1 MDVGISFVI
10 AALLFLV
17 LTAIVYYPKPK
28 IKTYENRLYGY
39 LLAVSIIGCIIGIP
53 LYYVVRDY
61 HNFTIWTFFLPR
73 IYLVY
78 LLVWMYILLC
88 YFVSITTSKSIK
100 KLKDKSQ
107 LIFYVYI
114 AIAFLGSFLLPME
127 YHNENNI
134 VYTSGVA
141 IKFAYLISACIDLY
155 IFTGI
160 IKNYKILKNKKFI
173 PFIGTF
179 VLGITAVV
187 IQAIDPSIRLMT
199 FALCFVT
206 QIMYFT
212 IENPDVQMLN
222 QVTLAKDEAEKA
234 NRAKSDFLSSMSH
247 EIRTP
252 LNAIVGLSEDIASFN
267 DSVPKQVVEDTIDI
281 RNASQTLLEIVG
293 NILDIN
299 KIESNKMDII
309 EVPYNFKEEISS
321 LAHIAKTRIENKPIK
336 YIVNIASD
344 IPDELMGDKIH
355 VKQIIN
361 NILTN
366 AIKYTNEGEVEL
378 NINCIN
384 KEKKCM
390 LIISVRDTGIGI
402 KKESINKLFTKFE
415 RLEVERNTT
424 IEGTGLGLAITKKL
438 VELMGGKINVQSTY
452 GKGSLFV
459 IQLPQKISKRKVV
472 ASKKI
477 DSSKKET
484 KINYKGKKVLVVD
497 DNALNIKVARR
508 ALCDF
513 EFSIDEAHNGKEAI
527 DKVKSGN
534 NYDLILMD
542 IMMPV
547 MNGEKAFA
555 KLKEDTN
562 FKTPVIA
569 LTADAVAGS
578 KEKYMSLGFAD
589 YISKPFTKDQIKE
602 KMDKIFDNN
611 KTKS

>member
-1 MDVGISFVI
+1 MDVGISFVE

-17 LTAIVYYPKPK
+17 LSAFVYYTKPK
-28 IKTYENRLYGY
+28 IQTYENKLYSY
-39 LLAVSIIGCIIGIP
+39 LLAVSIIGCVIAIP
-53 LYYVVRDY
+53 VYYVVRDY
-61 HNFTIWTFFLPR
+61 HNFTFWTYFFPR

-78 LLVWMYILLC
+78 LLVWTYILIC
-88 YFVSITTSKSIK
+88 YFVSLIKSKNLK
-100 KLKDKSQ
+100 KIREKSEKY
-107 LIFYVYI
+107 FYLY
-114 AIAFLGSFLLPME
+114 FLVVIIGCFFLPME
-127 YHNENNI
+127 YYSSGGVI
-134 VYTSGVA
+134 YTSGLAV
-141 IKFAYLISACIDLY
+141 KFAYLIAAILDTY
-155 IFTGI
+155 IFIGI
-160 IKNYKILKNKKFI
+160 IKNYKLLKNKKVI
-173 PFIGTF
+173 PFISGF
-179 VLGITAVV
+179 ILGIAAAI
-187 IQAIDPSIRLMT
+187 IQAINPSVRLMT
-199 FALCFVT
+199 FALSFVT
-206 QIMYFT
+206 QIMFFT
-212 IENPDVQMLN
+212 IENPDVWMLN

-252 LNAIVGLSEDIASFN
+252 LNAIVGLSEDIATF
-267 DSVPKQVVEDTIDI
+267 DKDVPKQVVEDTVDI

-299 KIESNKMDII
+299 KIESEKMDII
-309 EVPYNFKEEISS
+309 EVPYNFKEEITS
-321 LAHIAKTRIENKPIK
+321 LAHIAKTRIENKPIN
-336 YIVNIASD
+336 YIVNIAED
-344 IPDELMGDKIH
+344 IPDELVGDRIH

-384 KEKKCM
+384 KDKKCM
-390 LIISVRDTGIGI
+390 LVISVRDTGIGI

-424 IEGTGLGLAITKKL
+424 TEGTGLGLAITKKL

-459 IQLPQKISKRKVV
+459 VQIPQKISRKRV
-472 ASKKI
+472 ASFKKTI
-477 DSSKKET
+477 NNKKEI
-484 KINYKGKKVLVVD
+484 KINYKNKKILVVD

-508 ALCDF
+508 ALNDF
-513 EFSIDEAHNGKEAI
+513 EFIIDEAHDGQECI
-527 DKVKSGN
+527 DKVNSGN

-555 KLKEDTN
+555 KLNENKN

-578 KEKYMSLGFAD
+578 KDKYISQGFAD
-589 YISKPFTKDQIKE
+589 YIAKPFTKDQIKE
-602 KMDKIFDNN
+602 KLDNIF
-611 KTKS
+611 KE